1 MRDYRLKTF
10 GKEHPW
16 LRVSG
21 EDEAHEKG
29 NERVQTLPGGKEADT
44 LKAATEISDST
55 AHANENAETTEIST
69 TGQQKNATLK
79 NAEMESQ
86 RMMIE
91 AKDQES
97 AVFLRWLKR
106 REPYS
111 LSQNAWVLPSSTFA
125 A

>member
-21 EDEAHEKG
+21 EDEAHEKR

-79 NAEMESQ
+79 NAETESQ

-97 AVFLRWLKR
+97 AVF
-106 REPYS
+106 YGG
-111 LSQNAWVLPSSTFA
+111 
-125 A
+125 